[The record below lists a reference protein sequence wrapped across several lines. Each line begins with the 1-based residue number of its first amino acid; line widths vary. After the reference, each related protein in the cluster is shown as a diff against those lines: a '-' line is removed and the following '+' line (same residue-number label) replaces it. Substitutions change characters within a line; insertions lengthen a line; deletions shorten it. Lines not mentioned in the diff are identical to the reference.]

1 MNLITIK
8 DELYEVIRTIPEH
21 TGIDTEKFRIL
32 THSTNVFRKDGWFWF
47 VFPNLLNHPPRNR
60 HALFIGLSFPFYVFS
75 VWNLCC
81 NTYALIRGF
90 HI

>member
-32 THSTNVFRKDGWFWF
+32 THSTNVFRKDGMFWF
-47 VFPNLLNHPPRNR
+47 VRIVEEAQIVEDDQPLLKENLE
-60 HALFIGLSFPFYVFS
+60 V
-75 VWNLCC
+75 
-81 NTYALIRGF
+81 
-90 HI
+90 